1 MTGIPIRRGFV
12 DLAHGQMHY
21 RQAGNSGEALL
32 ILHASPGSS
41 RQQVRLIEDFA
52 GDARVFAPDTPG
64 NGDSEPLFDGEPT
77 VSDLAAAALAFLDAA
92 GLERVRVYGSHTGA
106 AIATELSLL
115 APDRVS
121 ALVLDGISLMQG
133 EELAEVLERYAFP
146 FEPDLDGAYL
156 MRLFQ
161 FCRDQFLFFP
171 WYNRTRTGRRDSG
184 LGSAADLHAWI
195 TEVMKAST
203 TYHHN
208 YRAAF
213 KWPADERLPLV
224 SCPTLVMAASNDP
237 LRDSSVS
244 LADLLHAGSFVELPR
259 LDAPEFRFSRKAA
272 MDRFFTVRA

>member
-1 MTGIPIRRGFV
+1 MTGTPIRRGFV
-12 DLAHGQMHY
+12 DLPHGQMHY
-21 RQAGNSGEALL
+21 RHAGASGEALL

-52 GDARVFAPDTPG
+52 SEARVFSPDTPG
-64 NGDSEPLFDGEPT
+64 NGDSVPLFDGEPT
-77 VSDLAAAALAFLDAA
+77 VAELAAAALAFVDAL
-92 GLERVRVYGSHTGA
+92 GIDRVRVYGSHTGA
-106 AIATELSLL
+106 AIATELAIL
-115 APDRVS
+115 APHRVS
-121 ALVLDGISLMQG
+121 ALVLDGVGLMQG
-133 EELAEVLERYAFP
+133 EELAEVLERYALP

-171 WYNRTRTGRRDSG
+171 WYNRTRAGRRDSG

-213 KWPADERLPLV
+213 KWPADERMALV

-237 LRDSSVS
+237 LHASSVT
-244 LADLLHAGSFVELPR
+244 LAGLLKHGSFAELPR
-259 LDAPEFRFSRKAA
+259 LDAPEFRSARKAA
-272 MDRFFTVRA
+272 MNRFFGGRA